1 MKKILTSMA
10 LISLCGAA
18 LQADELKFVT
28 VLSQP
33 IGAFAQVESLNEE
46 RPSKTLFVAGYGKD
60 ERASSYRG
68 YGACRQCY

>member
-1 MKKILTSMA
+1 MA

-46 RPSKTLFVAGYGKD
+46 RPSKTLFVNFCNAGYGKD

>member
-10 LISLCGAA
+10 LISLGVAVI
-18 LQADELKFVT
+18 QAEELKFVT

-46 RPSKTLFVAGYGKD
+46 RASKTLFVNFCNTSVSTGKID
-60 ERASSYRG
+60 VQG
-68 YGACRQCY
+68 MVK